1 MMTDFVLFRG
11 VIFERVS
18 FCPSFFHFFLEIGP
32 TNFFFLKSDKVSDC
46 ISLMCWC
53 SATHFRFKTRKNL
66 KLLRSDNKLCPITD
80 FSRKNTRETSDH
92 TNSQKTDQKSG
103 LKIRVVR
110 PSGDELSCCGP
121 IQWARGDV
129 GRKPSAAAR
138 PRTLVQLLWRAAA
151 SGLKRL
157 RLPRAQ
163 NTHAKQCCILGRV
176 ATSNLVM
183 TLCRPADAA
192 HIFRGCK
199 FVAHEKVHAEGAQAC
214 KSRRGAWTIERTSRI
229 SCSKR
234 ALLTS
239 GCIEGMLWDR
249 AEWSKRNQPSNRVS
263 SEFVCLSSRNSTLAS
278 LACCSLCLAGVP
290 RSSKSLPSSS
300 SYPAQHQ
307 AQAQAQAHT
316 NLRAR
321 SHIT

>member
-151 SGLKRL
+151 AKAPPLTARPKHTCKTMLHFGSSCNVEFGHDPVPPSGRRAHIQRVQVCCARKGARRRCASVQKQEGGLDNRTHLPHLLFETSVANKRL
-157 RLPRAQ
+157 
-163 NTHAKQCCILGRV
+163 H
-176 ATSNLVM
+176 
-183 TLCRPADAA
+183 
-192 HIFRGCK
+192 
-199 FVAHEKVHAEGAQAC
+199 
-214 KSRRGAWTIERTSRI
+214 
-229 SCSKR
+229 
-234 ALLTS
+234 
-239 GCIEGMLWDR
+239 
-249 AEWSKRNQPSNRVS
+249 
-263 SEFVCLSSRNSTLAS
+263 
-278 LACCSLCLAGVP
+278 
-290 RSSKSLPSSS
+290 
-300 SYPAQHQ
+300 
-307 AQAQAQAHT
+307 
-316 NLRAR
+316 
-321 SHIT
+321 